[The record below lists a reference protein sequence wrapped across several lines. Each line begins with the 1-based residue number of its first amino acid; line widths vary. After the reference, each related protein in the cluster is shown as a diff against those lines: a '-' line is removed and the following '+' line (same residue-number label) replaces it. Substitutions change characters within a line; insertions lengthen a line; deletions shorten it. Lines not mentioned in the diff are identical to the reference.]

1 MFLILLLI
9 LYRYAIQGLTSNE
22 LGDNRYL
29 LFDLDSIGGGSAN
42 ATIFGDLSNATN
54 MFLTSGG
61 TDTSPGSDASQAS
74 VIMNLLL
81 VASPSLNTGW
91 NSSIAGTLG
100 PFVECGMDNNCFVDP
115 VAPNFMRC
123 FVINWP
129 YEAPCKDEFDALAGA
144 WADGGADVAKCLA
157 VGAADAAVG
166 SITDAVS
173 NGISNGVSV
182 VTDAASNAVSNII
195 PGRGNSTDVDDN
207 ANAMTI
213 ETEED
218 FDGLS
223 LRDQSE
229 TVLCLLR
236 AVLPGGTLE
245 EIKEVVSRAI
255 DAAKGISVIAEPII
269 DIIANGL
276 PGEVI
281 LFMFGWAEF
290 QDGSLVAPYK
300 WWYCFF
306 AVAMFLVGLEAFKIF
321 GIRFIIWTKR

>member
-1 MFLILLLI
+1 
-9 LYRYAIQGLTSNE
+9 
-22 LGDNRYL
+22 
-29 LFDLDSIGGGSAN
+29 
-42 ATIFGDLSNATN
+42 

-74 VIMNLLL
+74 VIMNLLFA
-81 VASPSLNTGW
+81 ASSSLNTGW
-91 NSSIAGTLG
+91 NSSIAGTIG
-100 PFVECGMDNNCFVDP
+100 PFIECGMDNNCFVDS
-115 VAPNFMRC
+115 VAQNFMRC

-129 YEAPCKDEFDALAGA
+129 REAPCKNEFDVLAGA
-144 WADGGADVAKCLA
+144 WADGGANVATCLA

-166 SITDAVS
+166 VITDTVS
-173 NGISNGVSV
+173 NGISNGVSA

-195 PGRGNSTDVDDN
+195 PGRGNSTEVDGN
-207 ANAMTI
+207 ADTTTI

-223 LRDQSE
+223 IRDQSE

-236 AVLPGGTLE
+236 AILPGGTLE

-255 DAAKGISVIAEPII
+255 NVAKGVSVIAEPVI
-269 DIIANGL
+269 DIITNGL

-281 LFMFGWAEF
+281 LFVFGWAEF

-306 AVAMFLVGLEAFKIF
+306 AVSMFVVGLEVFKIF
-321 GIRFIIWTKR
+321 GTRFIIWTKR